1 MLLLAFAESSIQ
13 LVPDGTLIL
22 HVVVILVMVGVLNLT
37 LFRPINR
44 ILQERDEETKGRL
57 SKARQVLTSV
67 GEKMSAYE
75 RSLKE
80 ARSKGYQLLERERAT
95 MLAEREQQ
103 LSNLKGEMKE
113 WTVAQKAQIQSQ
125 TEDVRRGLDVEKSG
139 AEIGSR
145 ILRRPV

>member
-1 MLLLAFAESSIQ
+1 
-13 LVPDGTLIL
+13 
-22 HVVVILVMVGVLNLT
+22 
-37 LFRPINR
+37 
-44 ILQERDEETKGRL
+44 
-57 SKARQVLTSV
+57 
-67 GEKMSAYE
+67 
-75 RSLKE
+75 
-80 ARSKGYQLLERERAT
+80 